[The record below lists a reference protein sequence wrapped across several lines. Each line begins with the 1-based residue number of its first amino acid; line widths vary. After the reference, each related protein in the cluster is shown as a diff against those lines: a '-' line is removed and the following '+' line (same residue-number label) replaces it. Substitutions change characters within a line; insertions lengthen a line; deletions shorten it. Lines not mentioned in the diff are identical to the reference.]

1 MYYRN
6 SPLNNRPCQRRMTQ
20 QTQAQNTQRCGC
32 NQQQTQTTQ
41 GCGCNQQTQTTQG
54 CGCNQQQ
61 TQNTQGCGCNQQAET
76 TQGCGCNQQQTQN
89 TQGCGYGQG
98 NDVETAVTV
107 ITTCHGTETTCG
119 CNNNGTT
126 QCVSA
131 DSFLLSEEFQI
142 QGCNDHVCYNAGVLP
157 LSGQGRLINTSVTL
171 RRVCPGKKIAL
182 GVTLVELDRCN
193 RCHNRAF
200 KAYEVTVPS
209 GSGCISNLQVR
220 DIFFVVP
227 ETSSL
232 NGGTATMCGTR
243 RFKIL
248 ATANYLDTNVCM

>member
-6 SPLNNRPCQRRMTQ
+6 SPLTNRTCQRGMMQ
-20 QTQAQNTQRCGC
+20 QTQNTQS
-32 NQQQTQTTQ
+32 
-41 GCGCNQQTQTTQG
+41 CGCNQQTQTTQG
-54 CGCNQQQ
+54 CSCEQQQ
-61 TQNTQGCGCNQQAET
+61 TQTTQGCSCDQQQTQT
-76 TQGCGCNQQQTQN
+76 TQGCGCD
-89 TQGCGYGQG
+89 QG
-98 NDVETAVTV
+98 NEVETAVTAV
-107 ITTCHGTETTCG
+107 STCTGTETTCG
-119 CNNNGTT
+119 CNNTGTT

-142 QGCNDHVCYNAGVLP
+142 QGCNDHVRYNAGTLP
-157 LSGQGRLINTSVTL
+157 LSGQGRLINASVTL
-171 RRVCPGKKIAL
+171 RRVCPGRKIAL

-193 RCHNRAF
+193 RGRNRAF

-232 NGGTATMCGTR
+232 NGDTATMCGTR